1 MRNLALA
8 LLLFLGLSAHARQPL
23 LIVDRGSSP
32 VTDAYVSFLQRET
45 GKRAGFEWKV
55 ASALKEDLPVQPKAA
70 NSKVIVLGTDAQM
83 QTLLPAALYSQW
95 QAKLPVLKGS
105 ASDESY
111 SVVPLLHNGYR
122 IYILSGRSVRA
133 QLFAIGWL
141 LRNAQIDQRGV
152 SIPQTNAFVTSPDK
166 AVRGYQVG
174 YRMKNNTYDA
184 WRLSQFEQQMLD
196 LAVFG
201 LNTLQ
206 VVAPVS
212 DDDPTSPLFPASAE
226 ETVIGLSSLSQKYG
240 LRYDLFYPEMAKDY
254 SESGQVE
261 AELRQ
266 FEDLIR
272 KLPLVD
278 SIHIPGGDPGHTPPE
293 ILLPLI
299 EKETAILH
307 RYHPEAEVWVS
318 AQGFTR
324 ERYDRFYKMLQNHP
338 RWLTGIFFGPQS
350 REGMELQRR
359 QIPASYPIEFYP
371 DTAHVMHSQ
380 FPVPQ
385 WDPVFALTES
395 REPICPRPAGFQ
407 HIYRHFRSLN
417 SGFIV
422 YSEGINDDVN
432 KVLWGAWGWNPGTSA
447 HQALREYAH
456 YFFHSDP
463 RHADS
468 IASSIEALEGNW
480 SGPLLSNKTIAATL
494 TSFQRESH
502 SLTPEWR
509 WNSLLYRAVYDRY
522 LQIKRARELVLEDA
536 AIAKL
541 QQPGAIDSRI
551 AAARSILDRDN
562 RSLEEKSL
570 NKQLYDL
577 AQKLFDE
584 TGMQLSVKLYKASN
598 WERGANLDRVE
609 TPLNNRTWLEAE
621 FSSIQKSDADEKEKS
636 ARLSRII
643 HWKGE
648 TPGTLYDDLGDPTRE
663 PHLVRG
669 AGWSSDPELYRTAID
684 GIADET
690 LEKGWR
696 LSWLSYAE
704 TLYETPLH
712 LHYDHLDPN
721 RSYTL
726 RVTYAGEAY
735 VLPMRLVAND
745 KEEIH
750 PLRLRRSNPE
760 TVEFNLP
767 ASATS
772 SGQLDLKWFRKDGAG
787 GGGRGGQVAEVWLIP
802 YRTETPHLDH

>member
-1 MRNLALA
+1 MRTLALA
-8 LLLFLGLSAHARQPL
+8 LLLSLDLVAYAQQPV
-23 LIVDRGSSP
+23 LIVDQNASP
-32 VTDAYVSFLQRET
+32 VTTAYVSFLQRET
-45 GKRAGFEWKV
+45 SKRTDFKWQV
-55 ASALKEDLPVQPKAA
+55 VNTLKEDLSGR
-70 NSKVIVLGTDAQM
+70 SKVVILGTDAQM
-83 QTLLPAALYSQW
+83 QNLLPSSLYLQW
-95 QAKLPVLKGS
+95 QVKLAAEHGS
-105 ASDESY
+105 GSDERF
-111 SVVPLLHNGYR
+111 SVVPLPYKGHHVYV
-122 IYILSGRSVRA
+122 LSGKSERA

-141 LRNAQIDQRGV
+141 LRNAQIGKRDIF
-152 SIPQTNAFVTSPDK
+152 IPQTDAFVSSPDK

-212 DDDPTSPLFPASAE
+212 DDDATSPLFPASAE

-240 LRYDLFYPEMAKDY
+240 LRYDLFYPEMANDY
-254 SESGQVE
+254 SDPKQVA

-266 FEDLIR
+266 FEGLIR

-299 EKETAILH
+299 EKETTILH
-307 RYHPEAEVWVS
+307 RYHPHAEVWVS

-324 ERYDRFYKMLQNHP
+324 ERYDRFYKMLQDQP
-338 RWLTGIFFGPQS
+338 RWLTGVFFGPQS
-350 REGMELQRR
+350 REGMELQRK

-385 WDPVFALTES
+385 WDPIYALTEG

-407 HIYRHFRSLN
+407 HIYQHFRFLN

-422 YSEGINDDVN
+422 YSEGVNDDVN
-432 KVLWGAWGWNPGTSA
+432 KILWGVWGWNPNISA
-447 HQALREYAH
+447 HRALKEYAH
-456 YFFHSDP
+456 YFFHSDQQ
-463 RHADS
+463 HADN
-468 IASSIEALEGNW
+468 IASAIEALEGNW
-480 SGPLLSNKTIAATL
+480 SGQLLSNKTVAVTL
-494 TSFQRESH
+494 ASFQRESH

-509 WNSLLYRAVYDRY
+509 WSSLLYRAVYDRY
-522 LQIKRARELVLEDA
+522 LQIKREREFALETA

-541 QQPGAIDSRI
+541 QQPGTIDSRI
-551 AAARSILDRDN
+551 IAARSILDRDN
-562 RSLEEKSL
+562 GSPEEKSL
-570 NKQLYDL
+570 SRELYDL

-584 TGMQLSVKLYKASN
+584 VGIQLSVKLYKASN

-609 TPLNNRTWLEAE
+609 TPLNDRTWLEAE
-621 FSSIQKSDADEKEKS
+621 FSSIQNHNANEKEKS

-643 HWKGE
+643 HWQGE
-648 TPGTLYDDLGDPTRE
+648 TLLTLYDDLGDPTRE

-669 AGWSSDPELYRTAID
+669 EGWNSDPELYHTAID

-690 LEKGWR
+690 LKKGWR

-712 LHYDHLDPN
+712 IHYDHLDPKHN
-721 RSYTL
+721 YKL
-726 RVTYAGEAY
+726 RIVYSGEGY
-735 VLPMRLVAND
+735 VLPMSLVAND

-750 PLRLRRSNPE
+750 PLRLRKSNPE
-760 TVEFNLP
+760 IIEFNLP

-772 SGQLDLKWFRKDGAG
+772 SGQLDLKWFRKGGAG
-787 GGGRGGQVAEVWLIP
+787 GGGRGGQVAEVWLLP
-802 YRTETPHLDH
+802 LSN

>member
-1 MRNLALA
+1 MKNIVPAV
-8 LLLFLGLSAHARQPL
+8 LLFVGFVAHAQQPV
-23 LIVDRGSSP
+23 LIVDQSASP
-32 VTDAYVSFLQRET
+32 VASAYASFLQRET
-45 GKRAGFEWKV
+45 NKRSGIEWKV
-55 ASALKEDLPVQPKAA
+55 SSRLDEDSLKQTTTV
-70 NSKVIVLGTDAQM
+70 VLGTDEQM
-83 QTLLPAALYSQW
+83 KNLLPTAAYSQW
-95 QAKLPVLKGS
+95 QAKAVSAKDGTVESFTFSPVLYKNR
-105 ASDESY
+105 
-111 SVVPLLHNGYR
+111 L
-122 IYILSGRSVRA
+122 IYVLGGRSVRA
-133 QLFAIGWL
+133 ELFAIGWL
-141 LRNAQIDQRGV
+141 LRNAQIDKTGV
-152 SIPQTNAFVTSPDK
+152 HIPEAKAFISTPDK

-184 WRLSQFEQQMLD
+184 WSLSQFEQQMLD

-226 ETVIGLSSLSQKYG
+226 ETVVGLSSLSKKYG

-254 SESGQVE
+254 SDPQQVSF
-261 AELRQ
+261 ELRQ
-266 FEDLIR
+266 FEDLVK

-307 RYHPEAEVWVS
+307 RYHPNAEVWVS

-324 ERYDRFYKMLQNHP
+324 ERYDRFYKMLQEHP
-338 RWLTGIFFGPQS
+338 RWLTGVFFGPQS
-350 REGMELQRR
+350 REGMELQRK
-359 QIPASYPIEFYP
+359 QIPASYPLESYP

-385 WDPVFALTES
+385 WDPIYALTES

-407 HIYRHFRSLN
+407 HIYQHFRSLN

-422 YSEGINDDVN
+422 YSEGVNDDVN
-432 KVLWGAWGWNPGTSA
+432 KVLWGAWGWNPNTST
-447 HQALREYAH
+447 HQALKEYAH
-456 YFFHSDP
+456 YFFHSNSVE
-463 RHADS
+463 ADR

-480 SGPLLSNKTIAATL
+480 SGPLITNRSIATTL
-494 TSFQRESH
+494 AGFERESRT
-502 SLTPEWR
+502 LTPEWR
-509 WNSLLYRAVYDRY
+509 WNSLMYRAVYDRY
-522 LQIKRARELVLEDA
+522 LQVKRGRELGLQTA
-536 AIAKL
+536 ALAEL
-541 QQPGAIDSRI
+541 QQKGSVESRI
-551 AAARSILDRDN
+551 AAARSILNKDN
-562 RSLEEKSL
+562 RTSEEKAL
-570 NKQLYDL
+570 NKQLYEL

-609 TPLNNRTWLEAE
+609 MPLNDRTWIEAQL
-621 FSSIQKSDADEKEKS
+621 SSVEKS
-636 ARLSRII
+636 SGSENEKSVQLSRISD
-643 HWKGE
+643 WQSA
-648 TPGTLYDDLGDPTRE
+648 TAGTLYDDLGDPLHE

-669 AGWSSDPELYRTAID
+669 EGWTSDPEMYHTAID

-696 LSWLSYAE
+696 LSWLNYAE

-712 LHYDHLDPN
+712 MHYDHLDPK
-721 RSYTL
+721 RSYKL

-745 KEEIH
+745 KDEIH
-750 PLRLRRSNPE
+750 PLRLRKSNPE
-760 TVEFNLP
+760 TAEFDLP
-767 ASATS
+767 ASSTS

-802 YRTETPHLDH
+802 RQP